1 MKNDAEQARLSQP
14 KWLTIFR
21 VILGLIL
28 FWKGFLFIQ
37 NSAQLEEL
45 VEHSRLFDKSSHLV
59 AFLIPW
65 VHLLGGLF
73 ICTGLFTRW
82 AALAQLPIL
91 IGAVFFVNATGG
103 MHISNPE
110 LILSIAVLILV
121 LVFIVKGSGVISAD
135 EYFRSYYK
143 AGTEKGTTEKLFN

>member
-1 MKNDAEQARLSQP
+1 MKLNVEQTRLNQP

-21 VILGLIL
+21 VLLGLIL

-45 VEHSRLFDKSSHLV
+45 VQHSRMFDKSSHTI

-65 VHLLGGLF
+65 VHLLGGFL
-73 ICTGLFTRW
+73 IAVGLFTRW
-82 AALAQLPIL
+82 AALAQVPIL
-91 IGAVFFVNATGG
+91 IGAIFFVNATGG
-103 MHISNPE
+103 VHISNPE
-110 LILSIAVLILV
+110 LILSVAVLILAI
-121 LVFIVKGSGVISAD
+121 VFVIKGSGVVSAD
-135 EYFRSYYK
+135 EYFNSYYK

>member
-1 MKNDAEQARLSQP
+1 MKMDAEQTRLSQP

-21 VILGLIL
+21 VLLGLIL
-28 FWKGFLFIQ
+28 FVKGFLFIQ
-37 NSAQLEEL
+37 NTAQLELL
-45 VEHSRLFDKSSHLV
+45 VQQSRMFDKSSHLI

-65 VHLLGGLF
+65 VHLLGGFL
-73 ICTGLFTRW
+73 ITVGLFTRW

-91 IGAVFFVNATGG
+91 IGAIFFVNATGG

-110 LILSIAVLILV
+110 LVLSIVVLVLV
-121 LVFIVKGSGVISAD
+121 LVFIVKGSGVVSAD